1 MQNVYWNFGIHVI
14 YLFIY
19 FLNIYY
25 PTIHSYELH
34 NYLNSDGTFFPLS
47 VKK

>member
-1 MQNVYWNFGIHVI
+1 MFTEI
-14 YLFIY
+14 LEFIFL

-34 NYLNSDGTFFPLS
+34 NYLNYLNSNGTFFPLS